1 MYIRKKKEKTKKN
14 IRVDPFLWF
23 HLGKY
28 GSQWGQK
35 LEKIGFVFLHSTN
48 VLMVRPVR
56 PGSYLEF
63 AEYNLAAAAATH
75 HTHIAVLSYPMVNGK
90 IQCDF
95 KKPLNPLFG
104 F

>member
-1 MYIRKKKEKTKKN
+1 
-14 IRVDPFLWF
+14 
-23 HLGKY
+23 
-28 GSQWGQK
+28 
-35 LEKIGFVFLHSTN
+35 
-48 VLMVRPVR
+48 MVRPVR
-56 PGSYLEF
+56 PGSYLKF
-63 AEYNLAAAAATH
+63 AEYNSAAAAATH